1 MDEDS
6 MQRQDMP
13 IPGGQWEKGGN
24 APQAVAGDGAPPPL
38 FQAAGMLALP
48 RDPDAF
54 EQLLHP
60 LHDAFLRTAAVMEE
74 LGPDG
79 ARYWDILHAAQEL
92 LEAMGHL
99 ENAAFAWRSYR
110 GEHDHE

>member
-1 MDEDS
+1 MDI
-6 MQRQDMP
+6 QDMP
-13 IPGGQWEKGGN
+13 IAPLQWEKSGN
-24 APQAVAGDGAPPPL
+24 ATQVVAGDKAPGATL
-38 FQAAGMLALP
+38 EGAAGMLALP

-74 LGPDG
+74 IGPDG
-79 ARYWDILHAAQEL
+79 ARYWDILHGAQEL

-99 ENAAFAWRSYR
+99 ENAAFEWRSYL